1 MCKTSVAIISIATN
15 AINTGARASFRLNPA
30 PPIRRRWRMPSLG
43 LLASGSL
50 GWALAQPAPAP
61 TAPSEPLIQPPASL
75 TSFGAPG
82 ASTLPPAWQFAGLP
96 NKPHTHF
103 EVVTLEGE
111 PVLQISTDN
120 AYGAIAHAWHS
131 PTPAQLEWRWRV
143 DQPLLHTDI
152 ATRAGDDA
160 ALKVCIM
167 FDQPRTDIPL
177 LQRAGLA
184 LARAASGQDIP
195 NATLCYVWD
204 SHYPAG
210 TSGANPYSARIR
222 YIVLDG
228 LGAPLAHW
236 STQRRRVA
244 DDFQQ
249 LFGKE
254 TPVTPPVVAVAV
266 GADSDNTHDHSRA
279 YLSQLHWLP

>member
-1 MCKTSVAIISIATN
+1 MLSLLS
-15 AINTGARASFRLNPA
+15 ASA
-30 PPIRRRWRMPSLG
+30 VG
-43 LLASGSL
+43 L
-50 GWALAQPAPAP
+50 ALAQPASPPRPAETAAQHTPAP
-61 TAPSEPLIQPPASL
+61 LLPFGVAGSNTLASN
-75 TSFGAPG
+75 
-82 ASTLPPAWQFAGLP
+82 WQFTGLLS
-96 NKPHTHF
+96 KPHTRF
-103 EVVTLEGE
+103 QVVTLEGE
-111 PVLQISTDN
+111 PVLQVSADN
-120 AYGAIAHAWHS
+120 AYGAIAHTWHS

-152 ATRAGDDA
+152 ATKAGDDA
-160 ALKVCIM
+160 ALKVCVM
-167 FDQPRTDIPL
+167 FDQPRSDIPL

-210 TSGANPYSARIR
+210 TSGANPYSARVR

-228 LGAPLAHW
+228 LDAPLAHW

-254 TPVTPPVVAVAV
+254 TPVTPAVVAVAV
-266 GADSDNTHDHSRA
+266 GADSDNTHEHSLA
-279 YLSQLHWLP
+279 YLSHLHWLP